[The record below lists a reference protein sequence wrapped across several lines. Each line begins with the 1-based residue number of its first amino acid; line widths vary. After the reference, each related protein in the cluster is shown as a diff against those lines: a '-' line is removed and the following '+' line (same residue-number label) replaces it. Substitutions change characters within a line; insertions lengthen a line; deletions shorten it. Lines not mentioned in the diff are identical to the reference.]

1 MKKSFELKQERTA
14 KVEAQQTLV
23 DKAKDEKRDFTE
35 DEATKFDGI
44 TDEIRALDKQIQRAD
59 QIEANEKTL
68 AQRNMAPVTTD
79 TVDGEGKEKQNVYKR
94 ASLFKA
100 LRNANPA
107 NSSKLD
113 GAEKEMHEIGT
124 AEQRSV
130 NATEFDDVH
139 LSIPMSYLGRA
150 DQQTVS
156 QDSGNYGGNLVQAQ
170 PLRWA
175 AQLTPD
181 VTVMEKLGASFWT
194 GLSGGD
200 IPIIVGSDFDMAF
213 MAETAAITVQKKTF
227 TGPTLSPNRAGGAVD
242 ISNRL
247 LLQSTPDIEAEIKMQ
262 LVKGFNR
269 LVTQACIEGTTYITG
284 LATYSGLNVAPDVAA
299 VVPTWAKMVKL
310 KSLIFADNATR
321 ESLGYLIHPELEGI
335 LEVTSKDS
343 GSGQYIL
350 QNGRIGTQPYQTT
363 SLITPGWDGVPT
375 YPAFFGDW
383 SQMKIGQWGAINVT
397 INPYSADL
405 NNSLRLV
412 LNTYADMV
420 IANPLA
426 FSRNLFFAETAGS

>member
-14 KVEAQQTLV
+14 KVEAQQAIV
-23 DKAKDEKRDFTE
+23 DKAKAENRDFSE
-35 DEATKFDGI
+35 DEAKTFDDL
-44 TDEIRALDKQIQRAD
+44 TSEIRAFDKQIERAK
-59 QIEANEKTL
+59 QIEENEKTL
-68 AQRNMAPVTTD
+68 ATRTMAPVTTD
-79 TVDGEGKEKQNVYKR
+79 TSDGEGKEKQKVYMR
-94 ASLFKA
+94 ASIFKA
-100 LRNANPA
+100 LRDAQPG
-107 NSSKLD
+107 SSYKLT
-113 GAEKEMHEIGT
+113 GAEKEMHEIGS
-124 AEQRSV
+124 AEQRNVS
-130 NATEFDDVH
+130 ATQFDNVH

-156 QDSGNYGGNLVQAQ
+156 QDGGAYGGALVQDQ
-170 PLRWA
+170 PLRWVN
-175 AQLTPD
+175 QLTPD

-194 GLSGGD
+194 GLTGGD
-200 IPIIVGSDFDMAF
+200 IPVVVGSDFDMEF
-213 MAETAAITVQKKTF
+213 LAETAEVSVQKKPYG
-227 TGPTLSPNRAGGAVD
+227 GPTLTPHRAAGATD

-247 LLQSTPDIEAEIKMQ
+247 LLQSTPAVEAEIKMQ
-262 LVKGFNR
+262 LIKGFNR
-269 LVTQACIEGTTYITG
+269 LVTQGCIEGTSHITG
-284 LATYSGLNVAPDVAA
+284 LATYSGVNTAPDVSA

-310 KSLIFADNATR
+310 KSMIFADNATR

-350 QNGRIGTQPYQTT
+350 QNDKIGSQSYQTT

-397 INPYSADL
+397 INPYSADRS
-405 NNSLRLV
+405 NSLRLV

-420 IANPLA
+420 IANPAA
-426 FSRNLFFAETAGS
+426 FSRNLFLAETAGS